1 MKIRIL
7 LLFTF
12 MIFSSSAQKGAN
24 SEAKIKAVFLYN
36 FTRFVEWP
44 ARSFSSETAPF
55 VIGII
60 GEDPFGAYIEQA
72 IVGEKVNS
80 HPIVIRRFNS
90 IAEIEDC
97 HILFVNLHDG
107 GMIKQV
113 VAHVSGKNILTVSD
127 ANNFAGWGGIIRFY
141 SEESKVKI
149 EINTTAAKAAQ
160 LSISSKLL
168 SVSQIY

>member
-7 LLFTF
+7 LLF
-12 MIFSSSAQKGAN
+12 IISCISATAQQSLN

-44 ARSFSSETAPF
+44 GKSFSGENSPF
-55 VIGII
+55 IIGIL
-60 GEDPFGAYIEQA
+60 GNDPFGAYIEQA
-72 IVGEKVNS
+72 IKGEKVGN
-80 HPIVIRRFNS
+80 HLIEIRRYDSVN
-90 IAEIEDC
+90 EIKDC
-97 HILFVNLHDG
+97 HILFINLQDG
-107 GMIKQV
+107 SMIKE
-113 VAHVSGKNILTVSD
+113 AISKASGKNILTVSD

-149 EINTTAAKAAQ
+149 EINTSAAKAAN

>member
-1 MKIRIL
+1 
-7 LLFTF
+7 

-107 GMIKQV
+107 GMI
-113 VAHVSGKNILTVSD
+113 N
-127 ANNFAGWGGIIRFY
+127 
-141 SEESKVKI
+141 
-149 EINTTAAKAAQ
+149 AAKHDLAHLSLVETLSYVMDLGDERLAAGADDGSAQ
-160 LSISSKLL
+160 AAAGVLKRVLQDL
-168 SVSQIY
+168 

>member
-1 MKIRIL
+1 MRIRFIILFL
-7 LLFTF
+7 LL
-12 MIFSSSAQKGAN
+12 IFPSLAQNPTN

-36 FTRFVEWP
+36 FTRFVGWP
-44 ARSFSSETAPF
+44 AGSFQHETSPF

-60 GEDPFGAYIEQA
+60 GGDPFGAYIEQA
-72 IVGEKVNS
+72 IRGEKVNS
-80 HPIVIRRFNS
+80 HPMELRRYNS
-90 IAEIEDC
+90 IDEIANC
-97 HILFVNLHDG
+97 HILFINLQDG
-107 GMIKQV
+107 GMIKDV
-113 VAHVSGKNILTVSD
+113 IAHVSGKSILTVSD

-149 EINTTAAKAAQ
+149 EINTTSAKAAQ